1 MKITA
6 RRLINSQS
14 DRDRKLRR
22 ARADFNE
29 QLEYT
34 TIKVAL
40 EWWKINLE
48 ESASI
53 LPETINDHYTYVMT
67 LISSGIIRETWDIG
81 TLNHNHRYI
90 SDQFEKS
97 NLWSQAE
104 KSKLIN
110 ALISFINFLNQQSHG
125 TFRKFQPPSKIKLNN
140 QIRANSPSALTL
152 QEWWRFRDEL
162 EKISIRDAL
171 VAKLL
176 SYTARPLNEIL
187 KLKIADL
194 DFSKNLVVI
203 FKTKGV
209 PTKVQ
214 LDASVREQMKKY
226 LEQSKSYRKNGTDL
240 LFVTNQGNSIYRTH
254 FTQTFKK
261 AALNADLGFN
271 VTAKMIQWS
280 HASDLLL
287 RMQLTKE
294 HVKEILNIKQL
305 PKNLELS
312 K

>member
-1 MKITA
+1 MEITA
-6 RRLINSQS
+6 RRLKGFQFE
-14 DRDRKLRR
+14 RDRKLQR

-29 QLEYT
+29 RLEYT
-34 TIKVAL
+34 PIKVAL
-40 EWWKINLE
+40 EWWKDNLE
-48 ESASI
+48 ESASV
-53 LPETINDHYTYVMT
+53 LPETINDHYSYLMT
-67 LISSGIIRETWDIG
+67 FISSGIIREAWDIG
-81 TLNHNHRYI
+81 TLDHNHRYI

-97 NLWSQAE
+97 TLWSQAE

-110 ALISFINFLNQQSHG
+110 ALISFTNFLNQQSHG
-125 TFRKFQPPSKIKLNN
+125 KFHKFQPPPKIKLEH

-187 KLKIADL
+187 KLKISDL
-194 DFSKNLVVI
+194 DFSGNLIVI
-203 FKTKGV
+203 FKTKGI

-214 LDASVREQMKKY
+214 LDASVRDQMKDY
-226 LEQSKSYRKNGTDL
+226 LELSKPYRKNGTNL

-254 FTQTFKK
+254 FTQIFKK

-271 VTAKMIQWS
+271 VNAKMVQWS
-280 HASDLLL
+280 HASDMLH

-294 HVKEILNIKQL
+294 QVREILNIKHL
-305 PKNLELS
+305 PKNL
-312 K
+312 